1 VKVLKEAINQLGAN
15 KTEELI
21 DRVSKPGQVV
31 DGIVEQIDVEF
42 GLKHVKTT
50 HKSRSEKNDL
60 KEILTRLWSCDHFP
74 ETKAFGQRTFF
85 VKNYL
90 NLKGTHKWQRK
101 SARINV
107 NFNYFIIIIL
117 MQKSAVVYHSDI
129 MCTSST
135 TTAQSWLLKDL
146 VLQTSIIRFVRRDSG
161 WQ

>member
-1 VKVLKEAINQLGAN
+1 MKVLKEAINQLGAN

-60 KEILTRLWSCDHFP
+60 KEILTRLFP

-90 NLKGTHKWQRK
+90 NLKGTHKWQK
-101 SARINV
+101 NLQE
-107 NFNYFIIIIL
+107 L
-117 MQKSAVVYHSDI
+117 MS
-129 MCTSST
+129 
-135 TTAQSWLLKDL
+135 
-146 VLQTSIIRFVRRDSG
+146 TSIIL
-161 WQ
+161 